1 MIRPAAPDD
10 TPALV
15 ALAISTGLFQPEEAD
30 VLLRAVLDDL
40 HGGRL
45 GPDHVA
51 VVWCASASAAPSG
64 WAYFS
69 SNEKADRVWDLWWI
83 GVDPARHGQG
93 VGDALLSFVESEVR
107 SRGGRMLLIET
118 SSLPPTA
125 RARRFYEKRGYATC
139 GRVPDFYGEGDDKV
153 VYVARTAT
161 AL

>member
-10 TPALV
+10 TPALI
-15 ALAISTGLFQPEEAD
+15 ALAISTGLFQPDEAD
-30 VLLRAVLDDL
+30 LLLRAVLDDL

-45 GPDHVA
+45 GRDHVA
-51 VVWCASASAAPSG
+51 VVWCASASAPPSG

-83 GVDPARHGQG
+83 GVDPARHGDG
-93 VGDALLSFVESEVR
+93 VGDALLTAVESEVR

-118 SSLPPTA
+118 SALPPTA
-125 RARRFYEKRGYATC
+125 RARRFYEKRGYAAC

-153 VYVARTAT
+153 VYVARMAT